1 MSFEHRTWRRLVSH
15 ISKLDA
21 HRFNKKAAATLG
33 MAAIQALDVS
43 SCGLGQKDL
52 GILTKP
58 INLTDQIRVLDISK
72 NLHRLPLTHLPNILL
87 GLKGVKELNLRG
99 SLRAGVDVVE
109 SLFPFKLL
117 QNLQELE
124 VLDISG
130 LKVPAPCC
138 LCPSNLF

>member
-1 MSFEHRTWRRLVSH
+1 
-15 ISKLDA
+15 
-21 HRFNKKAAATLG
+21 

-52 GILTKP
+52 EVLTKP

-72 NLHRLPLTHLPNILL
+72 NLHKLPVTHLPNILL

-109 SLFPFKLL
+109 SLFPFKILL
-117 QNLQELE
+117 HLQELE

-130 LKVPAPCC
+130 LKVPSPCC